1 MGKKGYSQEDISMLW
16 RMSEAMRTEY
26 LEALQSSTEE
36 TIQDFI
42 TEAHQNEGWSV
53 KNVHKKDRRHE
64 RGADLI
70 AKNQGK
76 RRLIAMKKKPGKGDL
91 KQLEM
96 LHSRKKE
103 GELLYAYVEDP
114 SEPFRKEMEAVE
126 GDIRFLGPSKLHS
139 LLVHGESIDYMV
151 EIFSRHSLSRELS
164 TAIGITW
171 RSRSIEPP
179 QSAIDWEDA
188 KALWVIKD
196 AVLKVRSSLGVVVL
210 RWEDKLMKR
219 KEMEPTTFEEIL
231 DSVLEDLDYVQ
242 RFTGGGLVGAF
253 GKARGTRPHILS
265 QLWSSI
271 RNRTSWIDFTLKAEE
286 MGSEVDVAEAAR
298 RFWVVPG
305 TPGWSPH
312 TGVIR
317 GSMKGFYS
325 GIVGILKNLGAVAE
339 GFDRGVELAW
349 LDART
354 DSYESIYGKPRNQS

>member
-1 MGKKGYSQEDISMLW
+1 MLW
-16 RMSEAMRTEY
+16 RMGESMRSEY
-26 LEALQSSTEE
+26 LEALQDSAEE
-36 TIQDFI
+36 TVQDFI
-42 TEAHQNEGWSV
+42 TEAHENEGWRV
-53 KNVHKKDRRHE
+53 KNVHKTDRRHE
-64 RGADLI
+64 KGADLI
-70 AKNQGK
+70 ARRKGR
-76 RRLIAMKKKPGKGDL
+76 RRLIAVKKKPRSDDL
-91 KQLEM
+91 KQLDM

-114 SEPFRKEMEAVE
+114 SEPFRKKMEAVE
-126 GDIRFLGPSKLHS
+126 GDIRFLGPSELHS

-171 RSRSIEPP
+171 RSRSVKPP
-179 QSAIDWEDA
+179 HSAIDWEDA

-196 AVLKVRSSLGVVVL
+196 AVLKARSSLGVVVL

-219 KEMEPTTFEEIL
+219 RDMVPDRFEKTL
-231 DSVLEDLDYVQ
+231 DLVLEDLDYVQ
-242 RFTGGGLVGAF
+242 RFTGGGLIGAF
-253 GKARGTRPHILS
+253 GKAGETRPHILS

-271 RNRTSWIDFTLKAEE
+271 RMRTSWIDFTLKAED
-286 MGSEVDVAEAAR
+286 MGSEEDVAEAAR

-305 TPGWSPH
+305 TPSWSPH

-325 GIVGILKNLGAVAE
+325 GLVEILKNLSVVAE

-354 DSYESIYGKPRNQS
+354 DSYESIYQKARTQS